1 MVMVPSNQK
10 YELVPFPSSSSYVSL
25 LVLNNV
31 LFIPYLKNNLLS
43 PSFINDNDFEVKLKN

>member
-1 MVMVPSNQK
+1 MVPSNQK